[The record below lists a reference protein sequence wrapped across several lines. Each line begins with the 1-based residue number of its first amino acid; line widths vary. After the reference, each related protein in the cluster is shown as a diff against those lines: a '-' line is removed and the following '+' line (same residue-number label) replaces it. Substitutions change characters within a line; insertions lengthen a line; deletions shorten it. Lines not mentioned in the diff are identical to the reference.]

1 MTDLLERP
9 KAPLLKDL
17 KKVFKD
23 PRTLQAIEDLF
34 EAVPANL
41 NGIITDINALEVRIV
56 ELEPNYIAIDA
67 TDSPYLAANNDD
79 LLVDM
84 GLGPVDIVFP
94 ASGRFSVS
102 RLGSSNDLTLLET
115 VSGDENPL
123 ILFDRS
129 TASMAYITE
138 WRWV

>member
-56 ELEPNYIAIDA
+56 EL
-67 TDSPYLAANNDD
+67 
-79 LLVDM
+79 
-84 GLGPVDIVFP
+84 
-94 ASGRFSVS
+94 
-102 RLGSSNDLTLLET
+102 
-115 VSGDENPL
+115 
-123 ILFDRS
+123 
-129 TASMAYITE
+129 
-138 WRWV
+138 